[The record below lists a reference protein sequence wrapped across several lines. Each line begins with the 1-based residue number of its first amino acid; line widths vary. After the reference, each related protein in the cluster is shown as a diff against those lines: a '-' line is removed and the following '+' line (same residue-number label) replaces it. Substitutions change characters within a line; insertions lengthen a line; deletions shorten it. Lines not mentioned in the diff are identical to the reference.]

1 MGVGLSELIKRR
13 FAVFISPESRTSFS
27 AFLDR
32 VFTNNNKETCEV
44 TIQKD
49 GADLLRV
56 RIEAIVDASAGHDEL
71 CYATMSDI
79 TDRKTRDQ

>member
-32 VFTNNNKETCEV
+32 VFTSNNKETCEV

-56 RIEAIVDASAGHDEL
+56 RIEAIVDASAGQDEL

-79 TDRKTRDQ
+79 TDHKTRDQ